1 MQSRVFGFSRRKK
14 VSMTTRVTGISL
26 VRVVDSYLGDAIR
39 RPPDSKGML
48 AQRTKVGWQVGR
60 SLRLGKWRWANI
72 ALVDHY
78 QCVIESWNDDFTPSL
93 V

>member
-1 MQSRVFGFSRRKK
+1 MSGVVWIICLYKFD
-14 VSMTTRVTGISL
+14 TIS
-26 VRVVDSYLGDAIR
+26 
-39 RPPDSKGML
+39 PDSKGML

>member
-1 MQSRVFGFSRRKK
+1 MRAKLFWSLQRVHIKTQR
-14 VSMTTRVTGISL
+14 
-26 VRVVDSYLGDAIR
+26 YY
-39 RPPDSKGML
+39 PDSKGML

-78 QCVIESWNDDFTPSL
+78 QSVIESWNDDFTPSL